1 MIKITKIERK
11 KYSKGVWSLFSDE
24 VHIADLH
31 EDVIV
36 QHRITPGKLLSKE
49 DIDVLLESEEK
60 AKAMDAALRLLS
72 YRMRSEKELADSLR
86 RKGYGEGLVED
97 IMKEL
102 RKRGYVD
109 DQDFARMYA
118 QSLLGSRKDGSRAVK
133 MKLSQKG
140 ISREVTRNIVE
151 ELTSDEKEYEAALEL
166 AIKKLKGSYKNDSP
180 DAIYRKLGGFLSRK
194 GYPYEIVMKVLRKV
208 TKEEI
213 D

>member
-1 MIKITKIERK
+1 MIKITKVERK

-60 AKAMDAALRLLS
+60 AKAMDSALRLLS
-72 YRMRSEKELADSLR
+72 HRMRSEKELSDSLR
-86 RKGYGEGLVED
+86 RKGYGEGLIEG
-97 IMKEL
+97 IMQEL

-109 DQDFARMYA
+109 DHVFARMYA

-140 ISREVTRNIVE
+140 ISREVTRSTVE

-166 AIKKLKGSYKNDSP
+166 AIKKVKGSYKNDEP

-208 TKEEI
+208 TKKET

>member
-1 MIKITKIERK
+1 MIKITKVEQK

-24 VHIADLH
+24 MHIADLH

-36 QHRITPGKLLSKE
+36 EHRITPGKLLSKA
-49 DIDVLLESEEK
+49 DIEILLESEEK
-60 AKAMDAALRLLS
+60 AKAMDSALRLLS

-109 DQDFARMYA
+109 DQGFARMYA
-118 QSLLGSRKDGSRAVK
+118 QSLLGSKKEGSRAVK

-140 ISREVTRNIVE
+140 ISREVTQSIVE

-166 AIKKLKGSYKNDSP
+166 ARKKLRGSYKNDEP

-194 GYPYEIVMKVLRKV
+194 GYPFEIVMKVLRKV
-208 TKEEI
+208 TKKEI

>member
-1 MIKITKIERK
+1 MIKITRIERK

-24 VHIADLH
+24 LHIADLH

-36 QHRITPGKLLSKE
+36 EHRITPGRLLGKE
-49 DIDVLLESEEK
+49 EMDLLRDSEEK
-60 AKAMDAALRLLS
+60 AKAMDSALRLIS
-72 YRMRSEKELADSLR
+72 HRMRSEKELSDSLG

-97 IMKEL
+97 VMQEL

-109 DQDFARMYA
+109 DHGFARMYA

-140 ISREVTRNIVE
+140 ISREVTQSIVE

-166 AIKKLKGSYKNDSP
+166 ASKKLRGSYKNDEP

-208 TKEEI
+208 TKKEI

>member
-60 AKAMDAALRLLS
+60 AKAMDSALRLLS
-72 YRMRSEKELADSLR
+72 HRMRSEKELSDSLR
-86 RKGYGEGLVED
+86 RKGYGEGLIEG
-97 IMKEL
+97 IMQEL

-109 DQDFARMYA
+109 DQVFARMYA

-140 ISREVTRNIVE
+140 ISREVTRSTVE

-166 AIKKLKGSYKNDSP
+166 AIKKVKGSYKNDEP

-208 TKEEI
+208 TKKET